1 MSEALKAKKAVGPTP
16 ARKMSLHYE
25 PVARKDVDPEIIR
38 GAGISPEDFVASPQE
53 AWEII
58 ADNDDLLGY
67 GVIVRLPVPL
77 DHVTEVAFFLGEYS
91 FKYIPDLYYV
101 VRDAIMTEVRKR
113 HFLRIQSHIFAD
125 QERDIHF
132 AQRLGFIPEGLLEG
146 YGPEGRNMYV
156 MRMAT

>member
-16 ARKMSLHYE
+16 ARKMALHYE
-25 PVARKDVDPEIIR
+25 PVALKDVDPEIIR
-38 GAGISPEDFVASPQE
+38 GAGIAPEDFVASPQE
-53 AWEII
+53 ACEFI

-67 GVIVRLPVPL
+67 GMIVRLPAPL

-156 MRMAT
+156 MRMEI